1 MAFSP
6 LYRVIK
12 ALVKY
17 VLRIIWL
24 AFFSLHTN
32 NLKKCVTTFELWHST
47 GNWWSGTYIY
57 LEKSEICWYFFHMVP
72 LDGGRWPN
80 KTRQR
85 SNSWYLVVN
94 DRNMHQDTGKYLSR
108 IKMQFPL
115 MKCVKSLCS
124 EWQMERAGHKSQLVM
139 TYAVIDRNYLTFL
152 YCFFFSHF
160 K

>member
-1 MAFSP
+1 MSP
-6 LYRVIK
+6 LLNCGIQLVIGEVVRIWRK
-12 ALVKY
+12 AKFVD
-17 VLRIIWL
+17 I
-24 AFFSLHTN
+24 
-32 NLKKCVTTFELWHST
+32 
-47 GNWWSGTYIY
+47 
-57 LEKSEICWYFFHMVP
+57 FFHMVP

-80 KTRQR
+80 KTPQR
-85 SNSWYLVVN
+85 SNTWYLVVN

-152 YCFFFSHF
+152 YCFFFSHSKWSGVPCMAF
-160 K
+160 